1 MLNGPYFTDLL
12 HQELAF
18 VPEGD
23 ENADL
28 IAFYVAA
35 IRVGTASSLSFIK
48 RFAVGHE
55 SENWQTGNSRSVL
68 EKLSG
73 VSGFVQMEEISR
85 RV

>member
-18 VPEGD
+18 VPEGY

-35 IRVGTASSLSFIK
+35 IRVGTASPPLSLS
-48 RFAVGHE
+48 A
-55 SENWQTGNSRSVL
+55 L
-68 EKLSG
+68 L
-73 VSGFVQMEEISR
+73 
-85 RV
+85 